1 VLGSGLLSTGN
12 ACGST
17 TLVDCYVICATSS
30 STVGAGLRLLSAGP
44 PTVSQSSPSP
54 GSTGSDEGISW
65 TTQKSFISIQ
75 NTSNQV
81 LDYSTRGS
89 YLLRCS
95 LGHLQFL
102 GDTLACHIARPPW
115 RCRETGLQASRRI
128 FDKRDVGQSRS
139 AEPGPQPEP
148 LLKRLP
154 VLLVRGVFYGDSVV
168 TLADFTALLPLPLP
182 SSGISTS

>member
-1 VLGSGLLSTGN
+1 MSSALQVLRRWGLD
-12 ACGST
+12 CGFFQPARPP
-17 TLVDCYVICATSS
+17 CPNP
-30 STVGAGLRLLSAGP
+30 LLPLDQQGRMRG
-44 PTVSQSSPSP
+44 SPS
-54 GSTGSDEGISW
+54 

-81 LDYSTRGS
+81 LDYSTRGA

-102 GDTLACHIARPPW
+102 GDTLACHIARPPC
-115 RCRETGLQASRRI
+115 RRRETGLQASRRI

-154 VLLVRGVFYGDSVV
+154 VLLIRGVFYGDSVV
-168 TLADFTALLPLPLP
+168 TLADFTTLLPLPLP